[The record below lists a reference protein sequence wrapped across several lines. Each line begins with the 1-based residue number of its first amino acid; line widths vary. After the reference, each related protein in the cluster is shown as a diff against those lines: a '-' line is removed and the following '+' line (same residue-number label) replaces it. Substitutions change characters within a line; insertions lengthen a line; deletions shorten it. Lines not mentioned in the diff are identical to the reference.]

1 MNSGPQKPR
10 IQRPPALSSPEV
22 SSVRL
27 GRVSKPIPV
36 SKTGLFIS
44 LGIHACLIAAACF
57 ITFHTFGEKGKGDDN
72 TAGDHGD
79 FQMLM
84 SSREPQAESSE
95 PVSPLL
101 PQPIPPAL
109 PQIPIT
115 ALRNLPA
122 IQRIPPIE
130 QATAVTA
137 NKPSAPPSTATS
149 TGKSP
154 ASGGPSSVKAGGK
167 KGSGGGRQ
175 AKAPPP
181 ATPPKLLSAPPPRY
195 PAAARAAK
203 KSGKVGVLVRVRG
216 DGSAASTSVYQSSGS
231 PQLDQAATEAAR
243 GWKFS
248 QTPSLDSGA
257 TVSVVVQVTFDL

>member
-1 MNSGPQKPR
+1 MNPGPQKPC
-10 IQRPPALSSPEV
+10 IQRPPVLSGPEV

-27 GRVSKPIPV
+27 GRLSKAVPV
-36 SKTGLFIS
+36 SKKGLFIS
-44 LGIHACLIAAACF
+44 LGIHAGLIAAACF
-57 ITFHTFGEKGKGDDN
+57 ITFHTFGEKGQGDDH
-72 TAGDHGD
+72 TSGDHGD

-95 PVSPLL
+95 PVSPPL
-101 PQPIPPAL
+101 PQPTPPAL
-109 PQIPIT
+109 PQIPVI

-122 IQRIPPIE
+122 IQKLPPIE
-130 QATAVTA
+130 QAPVVTA
-137 NKPSAPPSTATS
+137 NKSSTPPSTAAS
-149 TGKSP
+149 TGKSA
-154 ASGGPSSVKAGGK
+154 ASGGPSAAKAGGK

-175 AKAPPP
+175 AKATPPV
-181 ATPPKLLSAPPPRY
+181 APPKLLSAPPPHY
-195 PAAARAAK
+195 PAAARSAK
-203 KSGKVGVLVRVRG
+203 KSGRVGVLIRVRG

-248 QTPSLDSGA
+248 QTPSLAPGA